1 MENIKN
7 IKYLLRDI
15 NIVRKKFEEREKN
28 EDNFN
33 MFTILRK
40 ESDEVYLHSRFLS
53 ALLDPNGPHRLGTI
67 FLDLFLKRLESRFV
81 YDEKSLEVY
90 PNNLNRSE
98 YKEIDICFIDRITKK
113 AVMVENKIY
122 HEDTNHEDKG
132 QLENY
137 YGRLIEED
145 KIHEDG
151 IEVYYLTLD
160 GHEPSEDS
168 VKLSGKYPK
177 LQDKV
182 KCISYSVE
190 ILEWLRTIVKE
201 CYNKPSLRE
210 SIIQYIKIVEN
221 MTNNDISID
230 ERKEITNLIGM
241 NEDNLMSAKL
251 LIDNFSH
258 VKWHTIYDFY
268 IELET
273 ELQYRGFEILHKPE
287 EKDITNLV
295 HGGPI
300 KRKVDLEL
308 TARKENV
315 PVWIS
320 AEFTDWLFWGV
331 CNDKI
336 LSKEIS
342 SKIKSFM
349 AENRVF
355 TQEDIWL
362 CWKYFGDSDN
372 EKIYFPDFSE
382 EGTFRLISPQYRKGM
397 IQRLVNEIE
406 VFINEVLK
414 Y

>member
-1 MENIKN
+1 MEDIKN
-7 IKYLLRDI
+7 IQYLLRDI
-15 NIVRKKFEEREKN
+15 NIVRKKFEEKEKN

-53 ALLDPNGPHRLGTI
+53 ALLDPNGPHKLGKLFLNS
-67 FLDLFLKRLESRFV
+67 FLDRIGSDFD

-90 PNNLNRSE
+90 PNNQNRSE
-98 YKEIDICFIDRITKK
+98 YKEIDICFIDRVAKN
-113 AVMVENKIY
+113 AVMIENKIY

-145 KIHEDG
+145 KIPEDR

-168 VKLSGKYPK
+168 VKLSGKYPE

-190 ILEWLRTIVKE
+190 ILEWLRSIVKE

-230 ERKEITNLIGM
+230 ERKEITSLIGM
-241 NEDNLMSAKL
+241 NEDNLLSAKL
-251 LIDNFSH
+251 LIDNFNH

-295 HGGPI
+295 HGGPK

-308 TARKENV
+308 TARKKNV

-349 AENRVF
+349 AENKVF

-362 CWKYFGDSDN
+362 CWKYFGDSD
-372 EKIYFPDFSE
+372 EERIYFPDFTE

-397 IQRLVNEIE
+397 ILRLVNEIE

>member
-1 MENIKN
+1 
-7 IKYLLRDI
+7 
-15 NIVRKKFEEREKN
+15 
-28 EDNFN
+28 
-33 MFTILRK
+33 
-40 ESDEVYLHSRFLS
+40 
-53 ALLDPNGPHRLGTI
+53 
-67 FLDLFLKRLESRFV
+67 
-81 YDEKSLEVY
+81 
-90 PNNLNRSE
+90 
-98 YKEIDICFIDRITKK
+98 
-113 AVMVENKIY
+113 MVENKIY

-137 YGRLIEED
+137 YGKLLEED
-145 KIHEDG
+145 KIPEDG

-160 GHEPSEDS
+160 GHEPSENS

-190 ILEWLRTIVKE
+190 ILEWLRNIVKE

-230 ERKEITNLIGM
+230 ERKEITSLIGM

-251 LIDNFSH
+251 LIDNFNH

-273 ELQYRGFEILHKPE
+273 ELQCRGFEILHKPE

-308 TARKENV
+308 TVRKGNV

-331 CNDKI
+331 YNDKKI
-336 LSKEIS
+336 VSKEIS
-342 SKIKSFM
+342 SKIKSFI
-349 AENRVF
+349 AENKVF
-355 TQEDIWL
+355 TQEGIWL
-362 CWKYFGDSDN
+362 CWKYFGDSD
-372 EKIYFPDFSE
+372 EERICFPDFTE
-382 EGTFRLISPQYRKGM
+382 EGTFRLISPQYRKVM
-397 IQRLVNEIE
+397 IQRLVNEME
-406 VFINEVLK
+406 AFINGVLK

>member
-1 MENIKN
+1 
-7 IKYLLRDI
+7 
-15 NIVRKKFEEREKN
+15 
-28 EDNFN
+28 
-33 MFTILRK
+33 MFTVLRK

-53 ALLDPNGPHRLGTI
+53 ALLDPNGSHRLGTLFLNS
-67 FLDLFLKRLESRFV
+67 FLDRIGSDFD
-81 YDEKSLEVY
+81 YYEKSLEVY
-90 PNNLNRSE
+90 PNNQNRSE
-98 YKEIDICFIDRITKK
+98 YKEIDICFIDRVAKK

-137 YGRLIEED
+137 YGKLLEED
-145 KIHEDG
+145 KIPEDG

-160 GHEPSEDS
+160 GHEPSENS

-190 ILEWLRTIVKE
+190 ILEWLRNIVKE

-230 ERKEITNLIGM
+230 ERKEITSLIGM

-251 LIDNFSH
+251 LIDNFNH

-273 ELQYRGFEILHKPE
+273 ELQCRGFEILHKPE

-308 TARKENV
+308 TVRKGNV

-331 CNDKI
+331 YNDKKI
-336 LSKEIS
+336 VSKEIS
-342 SKIKSFM
+342 SKIKSFI
-349 AENRVF
+349 AENKVF
-355 TQEDIWL
+355 TQEGIWL
-362 CWKYFGDSDN
+362 CWKYFGDSD
-372 EKIYFPDFSE
+372 EERICFPDFTE
-382 EGTFRLISPQYRKGM
+382 EGTFRLISPQYRKVM
-397 IQRLVNEIE
+397 IQRLVNEME
-406 VFINEVLK
+406 AFINGVLK